1 MVLKAAERKIY
12 RNIEKYRKILKDV
25 KNIETYQIKKK
36 TKFL

>member
-12 RNIEKYRKILKDV
+12 RDIEKHRKILKDV